1 MLKNAVLRPPSWW
14 CHFLLLLY
22 NLTIYIG
29 PVTYLLPTY
38 AILLPEKYYL
48 KNILVFH
55 IGLYVDIGV
64 DIDSSLKD
72 KKVFTY
78 FDFFSNPPR

>member
-1 MLKNAVLRPPSWW
+1 MGLGVYRNNLKTFGTTV
-14 CHFLLLLY
+14 Y
-22 NLTIYIG
+22 GLTHPTIRHTTPGKI
-29 PVTYLLPTY
+29 LP
-38 AILLPEKYYL
+38 

-78 FDFFSNPPR
+78 FDFFSNPR

>member
-1 MLKNAVLRPPSWW
+1 MVQ
-14 CHFLLLLY
+14 LL
-22 NLTIYIG
+22 T
-29 PVTYLLPTY
+29 TY
-38 AILLPEKYYL
+38 ALLLPEKYYL

-64 DIDSSLKD
+64 DIDSSLED

-78 FDFFSNPPR
+78 FDFFF